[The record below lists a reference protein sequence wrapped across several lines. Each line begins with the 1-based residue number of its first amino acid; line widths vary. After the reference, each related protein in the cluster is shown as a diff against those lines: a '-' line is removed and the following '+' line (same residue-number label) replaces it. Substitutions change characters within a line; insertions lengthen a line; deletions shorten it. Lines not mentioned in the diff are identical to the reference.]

1 MNLEKELAKLQDAFA
16 MVDLFVRR
24 TRDTAEMEILVKK
37 LQSIR
42 IRMDGNQNHKRP
54 HVHIDYGNK
63 YHAASYA
70 IDTGERLVGDLDNN
84 LRPRSETVD
93 RRIQAESVAGVE
105 PDSSWTK
112 CRRDCLRVA
121 GGKLMPTT
129 RAAISAAAFTRL
141 VLKAIIGGHQT

>member
-84 LRPRSETVD
+84 YDHAVRQWIAEYKPKVLQAWNL
-93 RRIQAESVAGVE
+93 IQAGQNADAIVCE
-105 PDSSWTK
+105 
-112 CRRDCLRVA
+112 LR
-121 GGKLMPTT
+121 GEN
-129 RAAISAAAFTRL
+129 
-141 VLKAIIGGHQT
+141 